1 MPKAW
6 GMSAFYELPVICIS
20 GCLPRW
26 PNGSY
31 IFPQNS
37 TLLCRANLWCF
48 HTSGLHF
55 FLHSFIDTDLLYKIL
70 FLFFIAATFCILI
83 IIIEAYIYDG
93 LLNYCWLFGTTEMW
107 KVDVPVLRGS
117 VRWEH
122 KPRASCTVR
131 LWQFH
136 TFHLRTACS
145 IFCLFNTFPLA
156 VWTFWLASE
165 LHHLDTFW
173 RLFYL

>member
-1 MPKAW
+1 MVCPKHEECLLF
-6 GMSAFYELPVICIS
+6 MSYQLSASVDVFQDVLMALIY
-20 GCLPRW
+20 
-26 PNGSY
+26 
-31 IFPQNS
+31 
-37 TLLCRANLWCF
+37 F
-48 HTSGLHF
+48 HKTQHCCVEPTCDASIHRDYF

-93 LLNYCWLFGTTEMW
+93 LLNYCWLFGTTEIW

-145 IFCLFNTFPLA
+145 IFCLLLSH
-156 VWTFWLASE
+156 WLFE
-165 LHHLDTFW
+165 LFDLLQNCTT
-173 RLFYL
+173 